1 MNNIYSSNESI
12 YKKRLLLNNVLPA
25 IKSFPVTV
33 ITGARQV
40 GKSTFLKNEFK
51 DFKYINFDDYSHQ
64 EQAKKDPPSL
74 WKDYNRIII
83 DEVQK
88 VPEVLNAVKLAVDG
102 SDRNMRFILS
112 GSSNLLLMKNVSET
126 LAERA
131 VYFEMQPMTYAEI
144 KGTGEGLFTNLW
156 EKDFKLKE
164 AYNPTDTQI
173 NPVPFLF
180 KGFMPPLLN
189 LDNEKEI
196 VAWWEGYTRTYLERD
211 LRELSQIESLID
223 FRKVMVSLAL
233 RTGNLLNQSEVA
245 RDTGISQSSVHRY
258 VKLLEISNIIKQVP
272 AFYSNKIKRI
282 MKMPKIFFV
291 DPALSVYLAGYYDTG
306 HLSESREL
314 GSFFETMVYLHLKV
328 YSELMTP
335 KSQIFYYKTT
345 SGKEVDFI
353 LEHGREILAFGVK
366 MTDNPLFSDAKNIIE
381 FIENFPKTIRG
392 VIVHSGSNI
401 KWLHSKV
408 IAVPWWML

>member
-1 MNNIYSSNESI
+1 
-12 YKKRLLLNNVLPA
+12 
-25 IKSFPVTV
+25 
-33 ITGARQV
+33 
-40 GKSTFLKNEFK
+40 
-51 DFKYINFDDYSHQ
+51 
-64 EQAKKDPPSL
+64 
-74 WKDYNRIII
+74 
-83 DEVQK
+83 
-88 VPEVLNAVKLAVDG
+88 
-102 SDRNMRFILS
+102 
-112 GSSNLLLMKNVSET
+112 
-126 LAERA
+126 
-131 VYFEMQPMTYAEI
+131 
-144 KGTGEGLFTNLW
+144 
-156 EKDFKLKE
+156 
-164 AYNPTDTQI
+164 
-173 NPVPFLF
+173 
-180 KGFMPPLLN
+180 
-189 LDNEKEI
+189 
-196 VAWWEGYTRTYLERD
+196 
-211 LRELSQIESLID
+211 
-223 FRKVMVSLAL
+223 MVSLAL

-345 SGKEVDFI
+345 AGKEVDFI
-353 LEHGREILAFGVK
+353 LEHGREIVAFEVK
-366 MTDNPLFSDAKNIIE
+366 ISDNPVFEDAKNIIE
-381 FIENFPKTIRG
+381 FIENFPNAIRG
-392 VIVHSGSNI
+392 VIVHSGNSV

>member
-1 MNNIYSSNESI
+1 MNNNYSRSESI
-12 YKKRLLLNNVLPA
+12 YKKRLIIKNVMPA
-25 IKSFPVTV
+25 LKNFPVIV

-51 DFKYINFDDYSHQ
+51 DFKYINFDDYSIQ
-64 EQAKKDPPSL
+64 EQAKKDPSSL

-88 VPEVLNAVKLAVDG
+88 VPEVLNSVKLTVDG
-102 SDRNMRFILS
+102 SNKNIRFILS

-126 LAERA
+126 LAGRA
-131 VYFEMQPMTYAEI
+131 AYFEMQPMTYAEMQ
-144 KGTGEGLFTNLW
+144 GRGEGLFTHLLK
-156 EKDFKLKE
+156 KDFNLNAADKLKD
-164 AYNPTDTQI
+164 AQVDYLPI
-173 NPVPFLF
+173 LF

-189 LDNEKEI
+189 LKDEKEI
-196 VAWWEGYTRTYLERD
+196 ILWWESYVRTYLERD

-233 RTGNLLNQSEVA
+233 RTGNLLNQSEIA

-258 VKLLEISNIIKQVP
+258 IKLLEISNIIKQIP

-291 DPALSVYLAGYYDTG
+291 DPALSLYLAGYYDIG
-306 HLSESREL
+306 HLRESREL

-328 YSELMTP
+328 YSELMIP

-345 SGKEVDFI
+345 AGKEVDFI
-353 LEHGREILAFGVK
+353 LEHGREILAFEVK
-366 MTDNPLFSDAKNIIE
+366 TTDNPVFEDARNIIQ
-381 FIENFPKTIRG
+381 FIENFPNTIRG
-392 VIVHSGSNI
+392 VVVHSGKDV

>member
-1 MNNIYSSNESI
+1 MNNNYSSSELN

-25 IKSFPVTV
+25 VKSFPVIV

-51 DFKYINFDDYSHQ
+51 DFKYINFEDYSYQ
-64 EQAKKDPPSL
+64 EQAKKDPASL

-126 LAERA
+126 LAGRA
-131 VYFEMQPMTYAEI
+131 AYFEMQPMVYAEI
-144 KGTGEGLFTNLW
+144 QGKGEGLFAHLW
-156 EKDFKLKE
+156 KKDFNLKT
-164 AYNPTDTQI
+164 ADNVIAAQVAPLPLI
-173 NPVPFLF
+173 FR
-180 KGFMPPLLN
+180 GFMPPLLN
-189 LDNEKEI
+189 LNGEKEI
-196 VAWWEGYTRTYLERD
+196 VLWWEGYTRTYLERD

-223 FRKVMVSLAL
+223 FRKVMASLAL
-233 RTGNLLNQSEVA
+233 RTGNLLNQSEIA
-245 RDTGISQSSVHRY
+245 RDSGISQSSVHRY
-258 VKLLEISNIIKQVP
+258 IKLLEISNIIKQIP

-291 DPALSVYLAGYYDTG
+291 DPALSVYLAGYYDTS

-345 SGKEVDFI
+345 AGKEVDFI
-353 LEHGREILAFGVK
+353 LEHGREIVAFEVK
-366 MTDNPLFSDAKNIIE
+366 ISDNPVFEDAKNIIE
-381 FIENFPKTIRG
+381 FIENFPNAIRG
-392 VIVHSGSNI
+392 VIVHSGNSV

>member
-1 MNNIYSSNESI
+1 MNNNYSNSELI
-12 YKKRLLLNNVLPA
+12 YKKRLIINNIMPA
-25 IKSFPVTV
+25 LKSFPVIV

-51 DFKYINFDDYSHQ
+51 DFKYINFDDYSNQ
-64 EQAKKDPPSL
+64 EQAKKDPSSL
-74 WKDYNRIII
+74 WRDYDHIII

-88 VPEVLNAVKLAVDG
+88 VPEVLNAVKLNVDG
-102 SDRNMRFILS
+102 TNKNIRFILS

-126 LAERA
+126 LAGRA
-131 VYFEMQPMTYAEI
+131 AYFEMQPMTYAEI
-144 KGTGEGLFTNLW
+144 QERGEGLFYHLW
-156 EKDFKLKE
+156 EKDFNLKE
-164 AYNPTDTQI
+164 TDNLKSVQADYI
-173 NPVPFLF
+173 PLIF

-189 LDNEKEI
+189 LNGEKE
-196 VAWWEGYTRTYLERD
+196 VVLWWESYVRTYLERD

-233 RTGNLLNQSEVA
+233 RTGNLLNQSEIA
-245 RDTGISQSSVHRY
+245 RDSGISQPSVHRY
-258 VKLLEISNIIKQVP
+258 LKLLEISNIIKQIP

-291 DPALSVYLAGYYDTG
+291 DPALSVYLSGYYDIS
-306 HLSESREL
+306 HLGESREL

-345 SGKEVDFI
+345 TGKEVDFI
-353 LEHGREILAFGVK
+353 VEHGREIVAFEVK
-366 MTDNPLFSDAKNIIE
+366 MTDNPTFEDAKNIIE
-381 FIENFPKTIRG
+381 FIENFPNTISG
-392 VIVHSGSNI
+392 IIVHSGNSI
-401 KWLHSKV
+401 KRFHSKV
-408 IAVPWWML
+408 IAVPWQML

>member
-1 MNNIYSSNESI
+1 MNNIYSGNELI

-25 IKSFPVTV
+25 IKSFPVIV

-51 DFKYINFDDYSHQ
+51 DFKYINFDDYSYQ

-74 WKDYNRIII
+74 WKGYNSIII

-88 VPEVLNAVKLAVDG
+88 VPEVLSAVKSAVDG
-102 SDRNMRFILS
+102 SNRSIRFILS

-126 LAERA
+126 LAGRA

-144 KGTGEGLFTNLW
+144 EGTGEGLFTHLW
-156 EKDFKLKE
+156 EKDFKFKD
-164 AYNPTDTQI
+164 AGNSTNPQI
-173 NPVPFLF
+173 KPVPFLF

-189 LDNEKEI
+189 LDGEKEI
-196 VAWWEGYTRTYLERD
+196 VAWWDGYTRTYLERD
-211 LRELSQIESLID
+211 LRELSQIESIID

-233 RTGNLLNQSEVA
+233 RTGNLLNQSEIA
-245 RDTGISQSSVHRY
+245 RDAGISQSSVHRY
-258 VKLLEISNIIKQVP
+258 VKLLEISNIIKQIP

-353 LEHGREILAFGVK
+353 LEHGREIMAFEVK
-366 MTDNPLFSDAKNIIE
+366 MTDNPVFGDAKNIIE

-392 VIVHSGSNI
+392 VIVHSGNSV

-408 IAVPWWML
+408 IAVPWQML

>member
-33 ITGARQV
+33 I
-40 GKSTFLKNEFK
+40 
-51 DFKYINFDDYSHQ
+51 
-64 EQAKKDPPSL
+64 
-74 WKDYNRIII
+74 
-83 DEVQK
+83 
-88 VPEVLNAVKLAVDG
+88 
-102 SDRNMRFILS
+102 
-112 GSSNLLLMKNVSET
+112 
-126 LAERA
+126 
-131 VYFEMQPMTYAEI
+131 
-144 KGTGEGLFTNLW
+144 
-156 EKDFKLKE
+156 
-164 AYNPTDTQI
+164 
-173 NPVPFLF
+173 
-180 KGFMPPLLN
+180 
-189 LDNEKEI
+189 
-196 VAWWEGYTRTYLERD
+196 
-211 LRELSQIESLID
+211 
-223 FRKVMVSLAL
+223 
-233 RTGNLLNQSEVA
+233 
-245 RDTGISQSSVHRY
+245 TGISQSSVHRY

-353 LEHGREILAFGVK
+353 LEHGREILAFEVK

-381 FIENFPKTIRG
+381 FIENFPKTVRG
-392 VIVHSGSNI
+392 IIVHSGSNI